1 MQGELAA
8 LGAAF
13 LWALA
18 TVIFGRL
25 GKVLPPLVLN
35 LTKGTIAVLLLG
47 LTVLLLRLAP
57 AGIDRTTL
65 SLLLTSGFI
74 GIGAGDTAYFASL
87 NHLGP
92 RRALLM
98 ESLAPP
104 MAALIALAFLGE
116 TLTLWSWVGMV
127 LTLLGVAWV
136 ISERVPQPSGGA
148 TDEIHYVGLGLGLL
162 AAIGQAI
169 GAVLSR
175 AALASTEVDPL
186 WSTLLRLMAGLILM
200 VGILRWQGPL
210 GPQMRPLKSRN
221 ILGGLVLGAFMGTYL
236 ALYLQ
241 QTALKYAET
250 GIAQALTSTSP
261 LFVLP
266 IAALMGERISLRA
279 IFGVVVALVGVGIL
293 VGAFG

>member
-25 GKVLPPLVLN
+25 GQVLSPLVLN
-35 LTKGTIAVLLLG
+35 LAKGVIA
-47 LTVLLLRLAP
+47 
-57 AGIDRTTL
+57 L
-65 SLLLTSGFI
+65 SLLSLTLLLLQKGPVGLDGTTVSLLLASGII
-74 GIGAGDTAYFASL
+74 GIGAGDTAYFAAL
-87 NHLGP
+87 NQLGP

-98 ESLAPP
+98 ETLAPP
-104 MAALIALAFLGE
+104 LAALIALVCLGE
-116 TLTLWSWVGMV
+116 TLSTSAWIGIL
-127 LTLLGVAWV
+127 LTLIGVVWV
-136 ISERVPQPSGGA
+136 ISERVPQSTG
-148 TDEIHYVGLGLGLL
+148 VGSEVNYQGIGLGLL
-162 AAIGQAI
+162 AALGQAV

-175 AALASTEVDPL
+175 AALADTSVDPW
-186 WSTLLRLMAGLILM
+186 WSTSLRLVAGMALMAAVLRWRGPVIPKISPLKSARVLGGLILA
-200 VGILRWQGPL
+200 
-210 GPQMRPLKSRN
+210 
-221 ILGGLVLGAFMGTYL
+221 AFFGTYL

-266 IAALMGERISLRA
+266 LAFLLGERISLRA
-279 IFGVVVALVGVGIL
+279 VAGVLIALVGIGIL

>member
-35 LTKGTIAVLLLG
+35 LAKGAIALLFLVVTLILLNKAPEG
-47 LTVLLLRLAP
+47 LDPTV
-57 AGIDRTTL
+57 L
-65 SLLLTSGFI
+65 SLLLASGAI
-74 GIGAGDTAYFASL
+74 GIGAGDTAYFAAL
-87 NHLGP
+87 NRLGA

-98 ESLAPP
+98 ETLAPP
-104 MAALIALAFLGE
+104 MAALIALALLGE
-116 TLTLWSWVGMV
+116 TLTISAWMGIL
-127 LTLLGVAWV
+127 LTLLGVVWV
-136 ISERVPQPSGGA
+136 ISERVPQPA
-148 TDEIHYVGLGLGLL
+148 CRVPEINVLGIALGVL
-162 AAIGQAI
+162 AALGQAV

-175 AALASTEVDPL
+175 AALADTSVDPL
-186 WSTLLRLMAGLILM
+186 WSTLLRLLAGMALM
-200 VGILRWQGPL
+200 ASILRWRGPVV
-210 GPQMRPLKSRN
+210 GQFRPLRSGK
-221 ILGGLVLGAFMGTYL
+221 VLAALLLAAFFGTYL

-266 IAALMGERISLRA
+266 MAALLDEPISLRA
-279 IFGVVVALVGVGIL
+279 VAGVVVALVGIGIL

>member
-1 MQGELAA
+1 MTGELAA

-25 GKVLPPLVLN
+25 GKVLSPLVLN
-35 LTKGTIAVLLLG
+35 LAKGAIAVGLLG
-47 LTVLLLRLAP
+47 LTLVVLQQAP
-57 AGIDRTTL
+57 AGLDAVTI
-65 SLLLTSGFI
+65 SLLVASGII
-74 GIGAGDTAYFASL
+74 GIGAGDTAYFAAL
-87 NHLGP
+87 NQLGA

-98 ESLAPP
+98 ETLAPP
-104 MAALIALAFLGE
+104 MAALIALVALGE
-116 TLTLWSWVGMV
+116 TLSPSAWVGIFI
-127 LTLLGVAWV
+127 TLLGVVWV
-136 ISERVPQPSGGA
+136 ISERVPQPTGVVADINYRG
-148 TDEIHYVGLGLGLL
+148 IGLGFL
-162 AAIGQAI
+162 AALGQAV

-175 AALASTEVDPL
+175 AALAETEVDPL
-186 WSTLLRLMAGLILM
+186 WSTLLRLAAGLVVM
-200 VGILRWQGPL
+200 GAILRWQGPIMGHL
-210 GPQMRPLKSRN
+210 APLRSLKV
-221 ILGGLVLGAFMGTYL
+221 LAGLLLGAFFGTFL

-266 IAALMGERISLRA
+266 LAAILGERISLRA
-279 IFGVVVALVGVGIL
+279 VAGVVVALVGISIL